1 MNDET
6 QGSWLR
12 AGVHGVVIGI
22 EVRAGERVAMGL
34 EGAVRLGFRK
44 ELDAAARRGGAH
56 ARQRLFDELLA
67 QAVQCGEALEMAAH
81 LEIDDV
87 VDPAQTRARLARLL
101 VAACAAPPA
110 PRRPFAGVWQGR
122 PRAPTMPA

>member
-44 ELDAAARRGGAH
+44 ELDAAAQRGGAH
-56 ARQRLFDELLA
+56 ARQQLFDELLA
-67 QAVQCGEALEMAAH
+67 QAVRRGEALEMAAH

-87 VDPAQTRARLARLL
+87 IDPAQTRAWLARVLA
-101 VAACAAPPA
+101 AACAAPLA
-110 PRRPFAGVWQGR
+110 PRRPFVDAW
-122 PRAPTMPA
+122 